1 MQSDFTVESARVYI
15 LNAQNTMGIKLM
27 HIFAFAYNVVHCFQF
42 SKFVLL
48 KILKLFALISVSQY
62 V

>member
-27 HIFAFAYNVVHCFQF
+27 HIFLFAYNVVHCFQV
-42 SKFVLL
+42 SKFALL
-48 KILKLFALISVSQY
+48 KILEVICFDFS
-62 V
+62 